1 MFLTCLIP
9 YLSAFLQT
17 CRRDIFQLIRWE
29 EIIMQ
34 SWSGKYARTKG
45 EEDLP
50 VHMRSGFVRIGNTFL
65 SLREN
70 NGLQGCKE

>member
-1 MFLTCLIP
+1 
-9 YLSAFLQT
+9 
-17 CRRDIFQLIRWE
+17 
-29 EIIMQ
+29 MQ